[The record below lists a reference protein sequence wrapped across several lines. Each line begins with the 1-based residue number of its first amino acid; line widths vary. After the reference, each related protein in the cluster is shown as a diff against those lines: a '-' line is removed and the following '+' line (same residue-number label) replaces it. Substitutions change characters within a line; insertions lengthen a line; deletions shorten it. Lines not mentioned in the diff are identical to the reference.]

1 MLMLG
6 GLYQEGKI
14 GEEPDYDKAK
24 EWCEKAMKA
33 VKRLRVQSKH
43 IDNDLLKIIDD
54 DDLED
59 EDISFD
65 EILDNYHK
73 KNSM

>member
-33 VKRLRVQSKH
+33 VKRLRVQLKH
-43 IDNDLLKIIDD
+43 INNEYLYTCLKNVLGLNLINDKRLVSWIFK
-54 DDLED
+54 
-59 EDISFD
+59 S
-65 EILDNYHK
+65 
-73 KNSM
+73 